1 MLCRLPSTEY
11 CLLSTDMIY
20 PSNFEH
26 KVGFDTVRNLLQER
40 CLSAIGREEVEL
52 TVFSPIYDEVV
63 RRLAETGEMMTIL
76 MEEADAWPVSY
87 YFDLREMLS
96 RLRVEGT
103 FPQESEL
110 FDLQRSLATI
120 RDLVQFFARRD
131 ETRYVALRDCAEG
144 TALFPEVLKRLDALL
159 NAHGQLRDNAS
170 PALAQ
175 IRRDLFQVQ
184 GSLSRTLQSIL
195 RKAQSE
201 GFVEKDAAPSVRD
214 GRLVIPVS
222 PSFKRK
228 MKGIV
233 HDESATGKTVFIEPA
248 EVVEANNRI
257 RELESEERREKIRIL
272 TEFANYI
279 RPDLE
284 ELKAAYRVLG
294 VFDFIR
300 AKALFAMDNGAIVPR
315 VDNDCRVEWERAIH
329 PLLNRTLKKVGKTIV
344 PLDIT
349 LNEKQRI
356 LLISGP
362 NAGGKSVCLK
372 TVGLLQYMVQ
382 CGIPVPVSDASRFG
396 IFDKLF
402 IDIGDEQSIE
412 DDLSTYSS
420 HLLHMKHFIRNSNGK
435 TLLLIDEFGTGTEP
449 QIGGAIAEA
458 VLNRLNVNGAF
469 GVITTHYTNLKHFA
483 ENADGIVNGAM
494 LFDRH
499 QLQPLYKLQI
509 GIPGSSFAI
518 EIARKIGLS
527 EEVIAEASEKAGSA
541 HIDLDKY
548 VQDILRDKHYWENKR
563 QQIRQKEK
571 RLDELTARY
580 ETDQSELKAQRKEML
595 NKAKAEAQQ
604 LLSEANATIENTI
617 RRIKEAQAERD
628 ATRGARQEFEEFRT
642 KLDEKPKH
650 EKQPGEK
657 SKPRQEKPHKQPENP
672 KQEPIK
678 TGDRVKLMGHDSI
691 GDVIDEDGNNVT
703 VAFGNIKSTV
713 KANRL
718 ERVSR
723 NKEKEIIRQKGALG
737 SDSDEVLR
745 QRKLNFKQDI
755 DVRGMRGDE
764 ALQAVQYFI
773 DDALM
778 MGVERVRI
786 LHGTGTGIL
795 RQLIRQYLGTIP
807 GVTHFADEHVQLGGA
822 GITVVDL

>member
-1 MLCRLPSTEY
+1 
-11 CLLSTDMIY
+11 MIY
-20 PSNFEH
+20 PSNFEQ

-40 CLSAIGREEVEL
+40 CLSAIGREDVEL

-63 RRLAETGEMMTIL
+63 RRLGETREMMDIL

-110 FDLQRSLATI
+110 FDLQRSLSTI

-131 ETRYVALRDCAEG
+131 ETRYVALRACAED
-144 TALFPEVLKRLDALL
+144 TALFPEVLKRLDGLL
-159 NAHGQLRDNAS
+159 NPHGLLKDNAS

-184 GSLSRTLQSIL
+184 GSISRTLHSIL

-228 MKGIV
+228 LRGIV
-233 HDESATGKTVFIEPA
+233 HDESATGKTVYIEPA
-248 EVVEANNRI
+248 EVVEANNRV
-257 RELESEERREKIRIL
+257 RELQSDERREKIRIL

-294 VFDFIR
+294 IFDFIR
-300 AKALFAMDNGAIVPR
+300 AKALFALDNGAIVPR
-315 VDNDCRVEWERAIH
+315 IDNDCRVEWERAVH
-329 PLLNRTLKKVGKTIV
+329 PLLQRTLKKVGKSIV

-382 CGIPVPVSDASRFG
+382 CGIPVPVSDTSRFG

-458 VLNRLNVNGAF
+458 VLHRLNTNGAF

-483 ENADGIVNGAM
+483 ETAEGIVNGAM

-571 RLDELTARY
+571 RLEELTARY
-580 ETDQSELKAQRKEML
+580 ETDQSEMKAQRKEVL

-617 RRIKEAQAERD
+617 RRIKEAQAERE

-642 KLDEKPKH
+642 KLDEKAKH
-650 EKQPGEK
+650 EKQPKEK
-657 SKPRQEKPHKQPENP
+657 HKPKPEKQQKQPEKP
-672 KQEPIK
+672 KHEPIK
-678 TGDRVKLMGHDSI
+678 AGDRVKLAGHDSI
-691 GDVIDEDGNNVT
+691 GDVIEVDGNNVT
-703 VAFGNIKSTV
+703 VAFGNLKSTV

-723 NKEKEIIRQKGALG
+723 NKEKEIVRQKGALG
-737 SDSDEVLR
+737 SDSDELLR

-807 GVTHFADEHVQLGGA
+807 GVSHFADEHVQLGGA

>member
-1 MLCRLPSTEY
+1 
-11 CLLSTDMIY
+11 MIY

-52 TVFSPIYDEVV
+52 TVFSPVYDEVV
-63 RRLAETGEMMTIL
+63 RRLAEAREMMDIL

-103 FPQESEL
+103 FPQEAEL
-110 FDLQRSLATI
+110 FDLQRSLSTI

-131 ETRYVALRDCAEG
+131 ETRYVALRACAEG

-159 NAHGQLRDNAS
+159 NPHGLLKDNAS

-184 GSLSRTLQSIL
+184 GGISRTLQSIL

-201 GFVEKDAAPSVRD
+201 GFVEKDATPSVRD

-272 TEFANYI
+272 TEFANYV

-284 ELKAAYRVLG
+284 ELKEAYRVLG
-294 VFDFIR
+294 IFDFIR
-300 AKALFAMDNGAIVPR
+300 AKALFALDNGAIVPR
-315 VDNDCRVEWERAIH
+315 IDNDCRVEWERAVH
-329 PLLNRTLKKVGKTIV
+329 PLLQRTLKKVGKSIV
-344 PLDIT
+344 PLDLT
-349 LNEKQRI
+349 LNQKQRI

-382 CGIPVPVSDASRFG
+382 CGIPVPVSDTSRFG
-396 IFDKLF
+396 IFDNLF

-458 VLNRLNVNGAF
+458 VLNRLNTNGAF
-469 GVITTHYTNLKHFA
+469 GVITTHYTNLKKFA
-483 ENADGIVNGAM
+483 DSAEGIVNGAM
-494 LFDRH
+494 LFDRQH
-499 QLQPLYKLQI
+499 LQPLYKLQI

-541 HIDLDKY
+541 HVDLDKY

-571 RLDELTARY
+571 RLEELTARY
-580 ETDQSELKAQRKEML
+580 ETDQSEVKAQRKEVL

-617 RRIKEAQAERD
+617 RRIKEAQAERE
-628 ATRGARQEFEEFRT
+628 ATRGVRQEFEEFRG
-642 KLDEKPKH
+642 KIDEKQKPEKQPKEKHKSKPEKQSKQPEKPK
-650 EKQPGEK
+650 P
-657 SKPRQEKPHKQPENP
+657 
-672 KQEPIK
+672 EPIK
-678 TGDRVKLMGHDSI
+678 AGDRVKLEGHDSI
-691 GDVIDEDGNNVT
+691 GNVMDVDGNNVT
-703 VAFGNIKSTV
+703 VAFGNLKSTV

-723 NKEKEIIRQKGALG
+723 NKEKEIVRQKGALG

>member
-1 MLCRLPSTEY
+1 
-11 CLLSTDMIY
+11 MIY
-20 PSNFEH
+20 PSSFEH
-26 KVGFDTVRNLLQER
+26 KIGFDTIRQLLQDR
-40 CLSAIGREEVEL
+40 CLSAIGREEVEQMA
-52 TVFSPIYDEVV
+52 FAPIHAEVV
-63 RRLAETGEMMTIL
+63 LRLAQTAEMIAIL
-76 MEEADAWPVSY
+76 TEEPDSWPVSY

-96 RLRVEGT
+96 RLQVEGT
-103 FPQESEL
+103 FPLESEL
-110 FDLQRSLATI
+110 FDLQRSLVTL

-131 ETRYVALRDCAEG
+131 ENRYMALRACAENTG
-144 TALFPEVLKRLDALL
+144 LFPEVLKRLDGLL
-159 NAHGQLRDNAS
+159 NPHGQLRDNAS

-184 GSLSRTLQSIL
+184 SGISRTLQSIL

-201 GFVEKDAAPSVRD
+201 GFVEKDASPAMRD

-222 PSFKRK
+222 PAFKRK
-228 MKGIV
+228 VRGIV

-248 EVVEANNRI
+248 EVVEANNRV

-272 TEFANYI
+272 TAFADFI
-279 RPDLE
+279 RPDLD

-300 AKALFAMDNGAIVPR
+300 AKALFAMESGAIVPH
-315 VDNDCRVEWERAIH
+315 VEKDCRVEWESAVH
-329 PLLNRTLKKVGKTIV
+329 PLLNRTLKKIGKSII

-349 LNEKQRI
+349 LNEKHRI

-372 TVGLLQYMVQ
+372 TVGLLQYMLQ
-382 CGIPVPVSDASRFG
+382 CGVPVPVRETSRFG
-396 IFDKLF
+396 IFDHLF

-420 HLLHMKHFIRNSNGK
+420 HLLHMKHFIRHSNGR

-458 VLNRLNVNGAF
+458 VLHRLNTNGAF

-483 ENADGIVNGAM
+483 ETSEGIVNGAM

-499 QLQPLYKLQI
+499 HLQPLYKLQI

-541 HIDLDKY
+541 HVDLDKY
-548 VQDILRDKHYWENKR
+548 VQDVLRDKHYWENKR

-580 ETDQSELKAQRKEML
+580 ETDQGDIKAQRKEIL
-595 NKAKAEAQQ
+595 SKAKADAQQ

-617 RRIKEAQAERD
+617 RRIKESQAERE
-628 ATRGARQEFEEFRT
+628 ATRGARQQFDAFRT
-642 KLDEKPKH
+642 NLEEQSAP
-650 EKQPGEK
+650 
-657 SKPRQEKPHKQPENP
+657 EKPHKEHRKPKPDKQP
-672 KQEPIK
+672 KQQEKPKPEPIRA
-678 TGDRVKLMGHDSI
+678 GDRVKLTGHDSV
-691 GDVIDEDGNNVT
+691 GDVIDVDGNNVT
-703 VAFGNIKSTV
+703 VAFGNLKSTV

-723 NKEKEIIRQKGALG
+723 NQEKEIVRQKNALG
-737 SDSDEVLR
+737 HDSDEVLR
-745 QRKLNFKQDI
+745 QRKLSFKQDI

-778 MGVERVRI
+778 MGIERVRI

-795 RQLIRQYLGTIP
+795 RQLIRQYLGTIH
-807 GVTHFADEHVQLGGA
+807 GVSHYADEHVQFGGA

>member
-1 MLCRLPSTEY
+1 
-11 CLLSTDMIY
+11 MIY

-52 TVFSPIYDEVV
+52 TVFSSVYEEVV
-63 RRLAETGEMMTIL
+63 RRLAETREMMDIL

-110 FDLQRSLATI
+110 FDLQRSLSTI

-131 ETRYVALRDCAEG
+131 ETRYVALRACAEG

-159 NAHGQLRDNAS
+159 NAHGLLKDNAS

-175 IRRDLFQVQ
+175 IRRELFQVQ
-184 GSLSRTLQSIL
+184 GSISRTLQSIL

-272 TEFANYI
+272 TEFANYV

-284 ELKAAYRVLG
+284 ELKEAYRVLG
-294 VFDFIR
+294 IFDFIR
-300 AKALFAMDNGAIVPR
+300 AKALFALDNGAIVPR
-315 VDNDCRVEWERAIH
+315 IDNDCRVEWERAVH
-329 PLLNRTLKKVGKTIV
+329 PLLQRTLKKVGKSIV
-344 PLDIT
+344 PLDLT

-382 CGIPVPVSDASRFG
+382 CGIPVPVSDTSRFG

-458 VLNRLNVNGAF
+458 VLNRLNTNGAF
-469 GVITTHYTNLKHFA
+469 GVITTHYTNLKKFA
-483 ENADGIVNGAM
+483 DSAEGIVNGAM
-494 LFDRH
+494 LFDRQH
-499 QLQPLYKLQI
+499 LQPLYKLQI

-541 HIDLDKY
+541 HVDLDKY

-571 RLDELTARY
+571 RLEELTARY
-580 ETDQSELKAQRKEML
+580 ETDQSEMKAQRREVL

-617 RRIKEAQAERD
+617 RRIKEAQAERE
-628 ATRGARQEFEEFRT
+628 ATRGARQEFDEFRT
-642 KLDEKPKH
+642 KLDEKPKC
-650 EKQPGEK
+650 EKQPKEK
-657 SKPRQEKPHKQPENP
+657 HKP
-672 KQEPIK
+672 KQEKQYKKPEQAKPEPIK
-678 TGDRVKLMGHDSI
+678 AGDRVKLAGHDSV
-691 GDVIDEDGNNVT
+691 GDVMEVDGNNVT
-703 VAFGNIKSTV
+703 VAFGNLKSTV
-713 KANRL
+713 KVNRL
-718 ERVSR
+718 ERISR
-723 NKEKEIIRQKGALG
+723 NKEKEIVRSKGALG
-737 SDSDEVLR
+737 SDSDELLR
-745 QRKLNFKQDI
+745 QRKLSFKQDI

-764 ALQAVQYFI
+764 ALQVVQYFI

>member
-1 MLCRLPSTEY
+1 
-11 CLLSTDMIY
+11 MIY

-26 KVGFDTVRNLLQER
+26 KTGFDAIRALLQER
-40 CLSAIGREEVEL
+40 CLSAIGREEVEQIA
-52 TVFSPIYDEVV
+52 FSPLYDEVV
-63 RRLAETGEMMTIL
+63 RRLAETAEMMQIL
-76 MEEADAWPVSY
+76 AEEPDAWPVSY

-103 FPQESEL
+103 FPQEPEL
-110 FDLQRSLATI
+110 FDLQRSLTTI
-120 RDLVQFFARRD
+120 RDLVQFFARR
-131 ETRYVALRDCAEG
+131 EENRYVALRRRVEG
-144 TALFPEVLKRLDALL
+144 ASLFPEVLKRLYALL
-159 NAHGQLRDNAS
+159 NAHGLLRDNAS

-175 IRRDLFQVQ
+175 IRRDLFQAQ
-184 GSLSRTLQSIL
+184 GSISRTLQSIL

-201 GFVEKDAAPSVRD
+201 GLVEKDASPAMRD

-222 PSFKRK
+222 PAFKRK
-228 MKGIV
+228 LRGIV

-248 EVVEANNRI
+248 EVVEANNRV

-272 TEFANYI
+272 TEFANHI

-300 AKALFAMDNGAIVPR
+300 AKSLFAMNAGAIVPR
-315 VDNDCRVEWERAIH
+315 VENDCRVEWERAIH
-329 PLLNRTLKKVGKTIV
+329 PLLYRTLKKQGKDIV
-344 PLDIT
+344 PLDII
-349 LNEKQRI
+349 LDKGQRI

-372 TVGLLQYMVQ
+372 TVGLLQYMLQ
-382 CGIPVPVSDASRFG
+382 CGVPVPVHEASRFG
-396 IFDKLF
+396 IFDHLF

-420 HLLHMKHFIRNSNGK
+420 HLLHMKHFIRHSNEK

-458 VLNRLNVNGAF
+458 VLHRLNSNGAF

-483 ENADGIVNGAM
+483 ETAEGIVNGAM

-499 QLQPLYKLQI
+499 HLQPLYKLQI

-580 ETDQSELKAQRKEML
+580 EGDQNELKLQRKEL
-595 NKAKAEAQQ
+595 INKAKSEAQQ

-617 RRIKEAQAERD
+617 RRIKEAQADRET
-628 ATRGARQEFEEFRT
+628 TREVRQEFEEFRN
-642 KLDEKPKH
+642 KLDEKPKSG
-650 EKQPGEK
+650 KQPQEN
-657 SKPRQEKPHKQPENP
+657 RQPKQDKPHKTHDKP
-672 KQEPIK
+672 KPEPIRA
-678 TGDRVKLMGHDSI
+678 GDRVKLAGHDSL
-691 GDVIDEDGNNVT
+691 GDVMEVDGKNVT
-703 VAFGNIKSTV
+703 VAFGNLKSTV
-713 KANRL
+713 KADRL
-718 ERVSR
+718 EKVSR
-723 NKEKEIIRQKGALG
+723 NKEKEIVRQKGALG

-745 QRKLNFKQDI
+745 QRKLNFRQDI

-795 RQLIRQYLGTIP
+795 RQLIRQYLGTIH
-807 GVTHFADEHVQLGGA
+807 GVNRYADEHVQLGGA

>member
-1 MLCRLPSTEY
+1 
-11 CLLSTDMIY
+11 MIY

-63 RRLAETGEMMTIL
+63 RRLAETREMMDIL
-76 MEEADAWPVSY
+76 MEEADSWPVSY

-110 FDLQRSLATI
+110 FDLQRSLGTI

-131 ETRYVALRDCAEG
+131 ETRYVALRACAEG

-159 NAHGQLRDNAS
+159 NPHGLLKDNAS

-175 IRRDLFQVQ
+175 IRRELFQVQ
-184 GSLSRTLQSIL
+184 GSISRTLHSIL

-228 MKGIV
+228 LRGIV

-284 ELKAAYRVLG
+284 ELKEAYRVLG
-294 VFDFIR
+294 IFDFIR
-300 AKALFAMDNGAIVPR
+300 AKALFALDNGAIVPR
-315 VDNDCRVEWERAIH
+315 IDNDCRVEWERAVH
-329 PLLNRTLKKVGKTIV
+329 PLLQRTLKKVGKSIV

-382 CGIPVPVSDASRFG
+382 CGLPVPVSDASRFG

-420 HLLHMKHFIRNSNGK
+420 HLLHMKHFVRNSNGK

-458 VLNRLNVNGAF
+458 VLHRLNTNGAF

-483 ENADGIVNGAM
+483 ETAEGIVNGAM

-541 HIDLDKY
+541 HVDLDKY

-571 RLDELTARY
+571 RLEELTARY
-580 ETDQSELKAQRKEML
+580 ETDQSEMKAQRKEVL

-617 RRIKEAQAERD
+617 RRIKEAQAERE
-628 ATRGARQEFEEFRT
+628 ATRGARQEFDEFRT
-642 KLDEKPKH
+642 RLDEKPKH
-650 EKQPGEK
+650 EKQPKEK
-657 SKPRQEKPHKQPENP
+657 HKPKPEKQHKKPEQPKP
-672 KQEPIK
+672 EPIK
-678 TGDRVKLMGHDSI
+678 SGDRVKLSGHDSI
-691 GDVIDEDGNNVT
+691 GDVIEVDGNNVT
-703 VAFGNIKSTV
+703 VAFGNLKSTV

-723 NKEKEIIRQKGALG
+723 NKEKEIVRSKGALG

>member
-1 MLCRLPSTEY
+1 
-11 CLLSTDMIY
+11 MIY

-26 KVGFDTVRNLLQER
+26 KIGFDSIRALLQER
-40 CLSAIGREEVEL
+40 CLSAIGREEVERAA
-52 TVFSPIYDEVV
+52 FSPLYDEVV
-63 RRLAETGEMMTIL
+63 LRLAESAEMMQIL
-76 MEEADAWPVSY
+76 AEEPDAWPVSY

-110 FDLQRSLATI
+110 FDLQRSLTTI
-120 RDLVQFFARRD
+120 RDLVLFFARRD
-131 ETRYVALRDCAEG
+131 ETRYAALRGRAEG
-144 TALFPEVLKRLDALL
+144 ASVFPEVLKRLDALL
-159 NAHGQLRDNAS
+159 NAHGFLRDNAS

-175 IRRDLFQVQ
+175 IRHDLFQVQ
-184 GSLSRTLQSIL
+184 GSISRTLQSIL

-201 GFVEKDAAPSVRD
+201 GYVEKDAAPSMRD
-214 GRLVIPVS
+214 GRLVIPVA

-228 MKGIV
+228 LRGIV
-233 HDESATGKTVFIEPA
+233 HDESATGKTVYIEPA
-248 EVVEANNRI
+248 EVVEANNCV

-272 TEFANYI
+272 TAFANFI

-284 ELKAAYRVLG
+284 ALKEAYRILG

-300 AKALFAMDNGAIVPR
+300 AKSLFALDTGAIVPR
-315 VDNDCRVEWERAIH
+315 VEDDCRVEWERAVH
-329 PLLNRTLKKVGKTIV
+329 PLLYRTLKKQGKTIV

-349 LNEKQRI
+349 LNETHRI

-372 TVGLLQYMVQ
+372 TVGLLQYMLQSGV
-382 CGIPVPVSDASRFG
+382 PVPVHETSRFG
-396 IFDKLF
+396 IFDHLF

-420 HLLHMKHFIRNSNGK
+420 HLLHMKYFIRNSNTK

-458 VLNRLNVNGAF
+458 VLHRLNTNGAF

-483 ENADGIVNGAM
+483 ETAEGIVNGAM
-494 LFDRH
+494 LFDRN
-499 QLQPLYKLQI
+499 QLQPLYKLQM

-563 QQIRQKEK
+563 QQIRQKKK

-580 ETDQSELKAQRKEML
+580 ETDQNELKAQRKEMI
-595 NKAKAEAQQ
+595 NRAKSEAQQ

-617 RRIKEAQAERD
+617 RRIKEAQAEREM
-628 ATRGARQEFEEFRT
+628 TREIRQQFAEFRD
-642 KLDEKPKH
+642 KLDEEPKPEKPAREQRKFKH
-650 EKQPGEK
+650 EKPQK
-657 SKPRQEKPHKQPENP
+657 IHEKPKPEL
-672 KQEPIK
+672 ISA
-678 TGDRVKLMGHDSI
+678 GDRVKLAGHDSV
-691 GDVIDEDGNNVT
+691 GDVIDVDGKNVT

-713 KANRL
+713 KAERL
-718 ERVSR
+718 EKLSR
-723 NKEKEIIRQKGALG
+723 NKEKEIIRRNSAFG
-737 SDSDEVLR
+737 SDSDELLR

-764 ALQAVQYFI
+764 ALNAVQYFI

-795 RQLIRQYLGTIP
+795 RQLIRQYLGAIP
-807 GVTHFADEHVQLGGA
+807 GVSHFADEHVQLGGA

>member
-1 MLCRLPSTEY
+1 
-11 CLLSTDMIY
+11 MIY

-40 CLSAIGREEVEL
+40 CLSAIGREEVEM
-52 TVFSPIYDEVV
+52 TVFSPVYEEVV
-63 RRLAETGEMMTIL
+63 RRLAETREMMDIL

-110 FDLQRSLATI
+110 FDLQRSLSTI

-131 ETRYVALRDCAEG
+131 ETRYVALRACAEG

-159 NAHGQLRDNAS
+159 NAHGLLKDNAS

-175 IRRDLFQVQ
+175 IRRELFQVQ
-184 GSLSRTLQSIL
+184 GSISRTLQSIL

-272 TEFANYI
+272 TEFANYV

-284 ELKAAYRVLG
+284 ELKEAYRVLG
-294 VFDFIR
+294 IFDFIR
-300 AKALFAMDNGAIVPR
+300 AKALFALDNGAIVPR
-315 VDNDCRVEWERAIH
+315 IDNDCRVEWERAVH
-329 PLLNRTLKKVGKTIV
+329 PLLQRTLKKVGKSIV
-344 PLDIT
+344 PLDLT

-382 CGIPVPVSDASRFG
+382 CGVPVPVSDTSRFG

-458 VLNRLNVNGAF
+458 VLNRLNTNGAF
-469 GVITTHYTNLKHFA
+469 GVITTHYTNLKKFA
-483 ENADGIVNGAM
+483 DSAEGIVNGAM
-494 LFDRH
+494 LFDRQH
-499 QLQPLYKLQI
+499 LQPLYKLQI

-541 HIDLDKY
+541 HVDLDKY

-571 RLDELTARY
+571 RLEELTARY
-580 ETDQSELKAQRKEML
+580 ETDQSDLKAQRKEML

-617 RRIKEAQAERD
+617 RRIKEAQAERE
-628 ATRGARQEFEEFRT
+628 ATRGARQEFDEFRS
-642 KLDEKPKH
+642 KLDQQPKPEKQPKEKHKPKPEKQQKQPEKPK
-650 EKQPGEK
+650 P
-657 SKPRQEKPHKQPENP
+657 
-672 KQEPIK
+672 EPIK
-678 TGDRVKLMGHDSI
+678 AGDRVQLAGHDSV
-691 GDVIDEDGNNVT
+691 GDVMEVDGNNVT

-713 KANRL
+713 KVNRL
-718 ERVSR
+718 ERISR
-723 NKEKEIIRQKGALG
+723 NKEKEIVRQKSALG

-745 QRKLNFKQDI
+745 QRKLSFKQDI

-795 RQLIRQYLGTIP
+795 RQLIRQYLGAIP

>member
-1 MLCRLPSTEY
+1 
-11 CLLSTDMIY
+11 MIY

-26 KVGFDTVRNLLQER
+26 KIGFDTVRTLLQER
-40 CLSAIGREEVEL
+40 CLSPIGREEVEL
-52 TVFSPIYDEVV
+52 TAFSPLYGEVV
-63 RRLAETGEMMTIL
+63 QRLAETREMMDIL

-103 FPQESEL
+103 FPLEAEL

-131 ETRYVALRDCAEG
+131 EIRYVALRSCAAG
-144 TALFPEVLKRLDALL
+144 TALFPNVLKRLDALL
-159 NAHGQLRDNAS
+159 NAYGILKDNAS

-184 GSLSRTLQSIL
+184 GSISRTLQSIL

-201 GFVEKDAAPSVRD
+201 GFVEKDASPAVRD

-222 PSFKRK
+222 PAFKRK

-248 EVVEANNRI
+248 EVVEANNRV
-257 RELESEERREKIRIL
+257 RELESEERREKMRIL
-272 TEFANYI
+272 TDFANYI

-284 ELKAAYRVLG
+284 ELKEAYRVLG

-300 AKALFAMDNGAIVPR
+300 AKALFALDNGAIVPR
-315 VDNDCRVEWERAIH
+315 VDNDCRMEWERAIH
-329 PLLNRTLKKVGKTIV
+329 PLLQRTLKKAGKTIV
-344 PLDIT
+344 PLDIM

-382 CGIPVPVSDASRFG
+382 CGIPVPVNDASRFG
-396 IFDKLF
+396 IFDHLF

-458 VLNRLNVNGAF
+458 VLHRLNVNGAF

-483 ENADGIVNGAM
+483 ENAEGIVNGAM

-527 EEVIAEASEKAGSA
+527 EEVIADASEKAGSA

-580 ETDQSELKAQRKEML
+580 ETDQSELKAQRKEL
-595 NKAKAEAQQ
+595 INKAKSEAQQ
-604 LLSEANATIENTI
+604 LLSDTNATIENTI
-617 RRIKEAQAERD
+617 RRIKEAQAEREV
-628 ATRGARQEFEEFRT
+628 TREVRQEFEAFRG
-642 KLDEKPKH
+642 KLDEPSKQEQRKPKP
-650 EKQPGEK
+650 EKTQRQP
-657 SKPRQEKPHKQPENP
+657 EKPKP
-672 KQEPIK
+672 EPIK
-678 TGDRVKLMGHDSI
+678 AGDRVQLAGHDSV
-691 GDVIDEDGNNVT
+691 GAVMAVDGNNVT

-713 KANRL
+713 KASRL

-723 NKEKEIIRQKGALG
+723 NKEKEIVRQKSALG

-755 DVRGMRGDE
+755 DVRGMRGEE
-764 ALQAVQYFI
+764 AVQAVQYFI

-807 GVTHFADEHVQLGGA
+807 GVNHFADEHVQLGGT
-822 GITVVDL
+822 GITVVDM